1 MTRNQKSN
9 TATANPEP
17 KINQKSTPAPA
28 KPEAPNEPQPKPEKC
43 QFCDHEC
50 ATKQLLFDHYKDQHC
65 DLVFHCEQCGDYLDR
80 NDLIAHMIGHAMSGL
95 LGGAGDV
102 AAASDPK
109 TDPAEKTAPAPSNKP
124 ESRKNGDT
132 VKAAPPKPKPKVAT
146 TQCHV
151 CDDAVVPKQLT
162 AHFEA
167 RHPHLDKNECPQ
179 CGSQFG
185 CRRLLLNHIK
195 AVHQTKRDFECSECF
210 KTFKV
215 ESNLYQH
222 KQSHQANSPN
232 FQCAYCDKTFH
243 FRANLKNHLLVHTKS
258 FSYECGVCKKRFNNQ
273 HNLTKHMLVHKTD
286 TFSCHM
292 CDFICKQRR
301 YLDDHIKRRHRRAAL
316 V

>member
-1 MTRNQKSN
+1 
-9 TATANPEP
+9 
-17 KINQKSTPAPA
+17 
-28 KPEAPNEPQPKPEKC
+28 
-43 QFCDHEC
+43 
-50 ATKQLLFDHYKDQHC
+50 
-65 DLVFHCEQCGDYLDR
+65 
-80 NDLIAHMIGHAMSGL
+80 MIGHAMSGL
-95 LGGAGDV
+95 LAGGDGV
-102 AAASDPK
+102 KK
-109 TDPAEKTAPAPSNKP
+109 TPEAPPVPEKTTAPANCSKT

-132 VKAAPPKPKPKVAT
+132 VKAGTGEAPKPKPKVAT

-151 CDDAVVPKQLT
+151 CDEAVVPKQMT

-167 RHPHLDKNECPQ
+167 THPHLDKNECPQ

-195 AVHQTKRDFECSECF
+195 AVHQTKRDYECSECF

-273 HNLTKHMLVHKTD
+273 ANLTKHMLVHKTD

-301 YLDDHIKRRHRRAAL
+301 YLDDHIKRRHRRAVL